1 MGEEMGGAGAMSLVL
16 ALLAGY
22 GLGSIPFGLL
32 LTRWA
37 GAGDIRTIGSG
48 NIGATNVLRTGRKG
62 LALATLLLDL
72 AKGAIPTAV
81 GLAWLGPLGAVLG
94 GAGAIIGHC
103 FPVWLGFRGGKGVA
117 TAAGVVLGLTPML
130 FVLILVV
137 VHRRRLGHPL
147 GIAGLDGRGLPG
159 AGGGVGA
166 RQRLG
171 GRALPARG
179 GAGGLQAPR
188 EHRAAAQGRGEPAQ
202 LWWQA
207 CYIVAVISRFS
218 SRPASSAASLSGLPT
233 RCALRALGWSAC
245 IGSRL
250 EGRSQPAVIVRTS

>member
-62 LALATLLLDL
+62 LALATLLLDV

-137 VHRRRLGHPL
+137 FIAVVSATRWVSLGSMTAACLAPVAALVL
-147 GIAGLDGRGLPG
+147 GNGWAAGLYLLVAALVVYKHRENIGRLLKGEESRLSF
-159 AGGGVGA
+159 GGK
-166 RQRLG
+166 
-171 GRALPARG
+171 
-179 GAGGLQAPR
+179 
-188 EHRAAAQGRGEPAQ
+188 
-202 LWWQA
+202 
-207 CYIVAVISRFS
+207 
-218 SRPASSAASLSGLPT
+218 PAS
-233 RCALRALGWSAC
+233 
-245 IGSRL
+245 
-250 EGRSQPAVIVRTS
+250 Q